1 MKKLITLA
9 ICCLVALG
17 AAAQVRIGLKA
28 GGQYTYTWDT
38 EFERLKMPG
47 YVFGLTAEYKIND
60 SKWSLAPELLFSSSY
75 HTNHENYLI
84 LPEELNLEASDFHN
98 STCNNY
104 LQLPVLMR
112 YNVSPKVGLDIGP
125 QVNLMVYDKSTMEYT
140 LNGTKHT
147 HKGKFDSENR
157 SFTFG
162 LAAGVTYKPTDH
174 IFVQARYALDLTHTY
189 DFGSTKLG
197 SAHVSVG
204 YNF

>member
-1 MKKLITLA
+1 
-9 ICCLVALG
+9 
-17 AAAQVRIGLKA
+17 
-28 GGQYTYTWDT
+28 
-38 EFERLKMPG
+38 
-47 YVFGLTAEYKIND
+47 
-60 SKWSLAPELLFSSSY
+60 
-75 HTNHENYLI
+75 
-84 LPEELNLEASDFHN
+84 
-98 STCNNY
+98 
-104 LQLPVLMR
+104 MR

-157 SFTFG
+157 SFILG

-174 IFVQARYALDLTHTY
+174 IFVQARYAVDLTHTY
-189 DFGSTKLG
+189 AFGSTKLG

>member
-9 ICCLVALG
+9 ICGLVALG
-17 AAAQVRIGLKA
+17 AAAQLRIGIKA

-98 STCNNY
+98 YSCLNY
-104 LQLPVLMR
+104 LQLPLLMR
-112 YNVSPKVGLDIGP
+112 YNISPKVGLDVGP
-125 QVNLMVYDKSTMEYT
+125 QVNLLVYYKVTEKYR

-147 HKGKFDSENR
+147 HKGKFDSENK

-174 IFVQARYALDLTHTY
+174 IFVQARYALDLTHSY

>member
-9 ICCLVALG
+9 ICGLVALG
-17 AAAQVRIGLKA
+17 AAAQLRIGIKA

-60 SKWSLAPELLFSSSY
+60 SKWSLAPELLFSSFY
-75 HTNHENYLI
+75 NTNHENYLI

-157 SFTFG
+157 SFILG
-162 LAAGVTYKPTDH
+162 LAAGVTYKPTAH
-174 IFVQARYALDLTHTY
+174 IFVQARYAVDLTHTY
-189 DFGSTKLG
+189 AFGSTKLG